1 MANHFD
7 NNKEMEG
14 QKKVQKKKLSF
25 NWANWSKLPQM
36 VHNFQ
41 LWREDS
47 NTTKHTDVF
56 KWDNIDRALGTVPN
70 TLWKY

>member
-1 MANHFD
+1 MCSVYYTTTQSIILKIHDSHLGERLKPLMANHFD

-41 LWREDS
+41 L
-47 NTTKHTDVF
+47 
-56 KWDNIDRALGTVPN
+56 
-70 TLWKY
+70 